1 MLWVVTGASSGIGL
15 ELSRLLCLKGFRVVG
30 VARSRERLEGVRS
43 ELGNCFD
50 YIVADLST
58 IDGVKRTAEGVKSFG
73 AVDVLVNNAGFGL
86 YKTVLEHSV
95 EDVASMTM
103 TNFVAPIVLVKELLP
118 YMKKGS
124 AVVMVIT
131 AGIHVVM
138 KELPIY
144 GATKIALHYTSK
156 ALRKELREKGI
167 HLVEVYPGLIN
178 TVFHEKAGKR
188 ISRGAPPIKV
198 AEAIIK
204 AVEKKK
210 KVVYIPKY
218 LALLRLIGP
227 HLPLI

>member
-1 MLWVVTGASSGIGL
+1 VLWVVTGASSGIGL

-43 ELGNCFD
+43 ELGNCFN
-50 YIVADLST
+50 YIAADLST
-58 IDGVKRTAEGVKSFG
+58 IDGVKRAAEGVKSFG

-86 YKTVLEHSV
+86 YKTVLEHST
-95 EDVASMTM
+95 EDVASMAM
-103 TNFVAPIVLVKELLP
+103 TNFVAPIVLVNELLHH
-118 YMKKGS
+118 MKKGS

-178 TVFHEKAGKR
+178 TEFHEKAGRR
-188 ISRGAPPIKV
+188 ISRGTPPRKV